1 MSHGFPSLPRI
12 QAHLEELRL
21 QEEDA
26 RAVLARP
33 ETKPGM
39 HSQLRALLQRIAE
52 ERAGILSSLDQISN
66 SVQ

>member
-21 QEEDA
+21 QEQDA
-26 RAVLARP
+26 RALLALP
-33 ETKPGM
+33 EMKPGT
-39 HSQLRALLQRIAE
+39 HSQLRALLQRIAD
-52 ERAGILSSLDQISN
+52 ERAGILRSLDQVSD